1 MVKMRAE
8 GTVDFRTASASSW
21 LRPTIYAVILHL
33 VLILLMIALSHF
45 FQSHRLTPSAR
56 ASIQASVDVSTRD
69 VAIARQAL
77 RSLKHHQA
85 TNTSAAQNTAKTP
98 PPPSPQPQPQPQPL
112 PSDRPQTAVTEQQ
125 MHAQERLTNP
135 DRVDQV
141 KVSDSALSD
150 QKAPK
155 EQEAKQRQDQIDL
168 TNDVERQKDAEQ
180 KLRLAAQQ
188 RDQANRDAQA
198 QAEAQAKAEAQAERE
213 RKLDAIRR
221 QKAQLEREASL
232 AQQRLHQL
240 AAAQAASERDQEQA
254 ASDHPASA
262 DPNLL
267 AQYQKAIQDAVTA
280 QWQRPSSVPDG
291 QLCPIHIQQ
300 SPGGHVISV
309 AVDSSCAFNDAGRR
323 SIEEAVTNAQP
334 LPYKGFESVFSSDLM
349 FNFKAGEP

>member
-1 MVKMRAE
+1 
-8 GTVDFRTASASSW
+8 
-21 LRPTIYAVILHL
+21 
-33 VLILLMIALSHF
+33 
-45 FQSHRLTPSAR
+45 
-56 ASIQASVDVSTRD
+56 
-69 VAIARQAL
+69 
-77 RSLKHHQA
+77 
-85 TNTSAAQNTAKTP
+85 
-98 PPPSPQPQPQPQPL
+98 
-112 PSDRPQTAVTEQQ
+112 

-135 DRVDQV
+135 DHVNQE
-141 KVSDSALSD
+141 KVSDAALSD

-198 QAEAQAKAEAQAERE
+198 KAEAEAERE
-213 RKLDAIRR
+213 KKLDAIRR
-221 QKAQLEREASL
+221 QKAQLEKEASL

-240 AAAQAASERDQEQA
+240 AAAQAASQRDQDQA
-254 ASDHPASA
+254 ASDNHAAA
-262 DPNLL
+262 DPKLL
-267 AQYQKAIQDAVTA
+267 SQYQEAIRAAVTA

-291 QLCPIHIQQ
+291 QLCLIHIQQ

-334 LPYKGFESVFSSDLM
+334 LPYTGFESVFSSDLL
-349 FNFKAGEP
+349 FNFKASEP